1 MIEPDEN
8 YGYASLNSL
17 SKALFNLSY
26 DNTTYNLLALTKES
40 NILVL
45 IKLVQVDKINDIIN
59 KTNNI
64 PVKFDLFIISTD
76 MKKALEEQIAKFSK
90 ANLYDIIILKSKVP
104 IIIKLKKR
112 IKYYK
117 YFIHLYYKESKNNC
131 EYENILMKYLYQN
144 LLGSNEVVSK
154 ILTDFENNE
163 HLGFIYPENFYFDK
177 KLPMFFS
184 SNIKSFINSIIKR
197 ISPGYIVGSNFKYP
211 LGNMFWARVNAVYQ
225 IFDNRF
231 INIFLEETQTVNNE
245 TIKVSEIIW
254 LYLVKIN
261 GYFYKTIFNGF

>member
-1 MIEPDEN
+1 MKKIVLIRNNLNSTNKFFFINSWNNWLEGSYLEPDEN

-112 IKYYK
+112 IIILRIYY
-117 YFIHLYYKESKNNC
+117 
-131 EYENILMKYLYQN
+131 
-144 LLGSNEVVSK
+144 
-154 ILTDFENNE
+154 
-163 HLGFIYPENFYFDK
+163 
-177 KLPMFFS
+177 
-184 SNIKSFINSIIKR
+184 
-197 ISPGYIVGSNFKYP
+197 
-211 LGNMFWARVNAVYQ
+211 
-225 IFDNRF
+225 
-231 INIFLEETQTVNNE
+231 
-245 TIKVSEIIW
+245 
-254 LYLVKIN
+254 
-261 GYFYKTIFNGF
+261 